1 MLFWM
6 IFVQSASL
14 PVLAAGI
21 FRNMCCQL
29 SHLTG
34 AMREAEGHNAAHG
47 FGKKIFFVGKNKK
60 DILEHAGYSS
70 CGERWRYSDS

>member
-14 PVLAAGI
+14 PVLATGI

-29 SHLTG
+29 SRLTG
-34 AMREAEGHNAAHG
+34 AMREAEGHNAAHQVR
-47 FGKKIFFVGKNKK
+47 FFFRFKLTRRV
-60 DILEHAGYSS
+60 
-70 CGERWRYSDS
+70 C

>member
-14 PVLAAGI
+14 PVLATGI

-34 AMREAEGHNAAHG
+34 AMREAEGHNAAQVH
-47 FGKKIFFVGKNKK
+47 FFFRFK
-60 DILEHAGYSS
+60 LT
-70 CGERWRYSDS
+70 ERVC